1 MPFAASARSSALP
14 SVSGRRLR
22 VLSAAVAMGLGL
34 AACGGGTQVSKFTP
48 NKIVSFGDELSFLGY
63 LGEQTVQGQVIKGQK
78 YGVNYLVT
86 DYAYYTGTT
95 YESDKATTDARA
107 LETYSGAPTYAVD
120 SDSLRFIKSEAS
132 SGDATHLRQTRTLWG
147 CSIEGR
153 LWMQI
158 LANGYGLGYATGC
171 PADKGG
177 AVTYATVG
185 AKTADV
191 IAQLNAHKG
200 ELTSSTLATVLAGQN
215 DIIEQLAIYRA
226 TPGQLA
232 TIKATLKSR
241 GEQLGQAVN
250 SLLASGGRVLIVTPP
265 DLGKAPGAGSDGAA
279 LTEMTQAFVDGFTG
293 INGVLNDGNKIGL
306 VKAFD
311 LVQAIHANPS
321 SYALNVLERACDMTG
336 RFKVDGITATTSLL
350 DCTYSSTVPVN
361 STLVPGATMYT
372 HLWASDWVLAPGGQ
386 ARIGSLAYSRATAN
400 PF

>member
-1 MPFAASARSSALP
+1 MPIAASARFSAVS

-48 NKIVSFGDELSFLGY
+48 NKIVSFGDELSFLG
-63 LGEQTVQGQVIKGQK
+63 EQTVQGQVIKGQK

-95 YESDKATTDARA
+95 YESDKATIDARA
-107 LETYSGAPTYAVD
+107 LETYSGAPSYAVD

-147 CSIEGR
+147 CTVEGR

-171 PADKGG
+171 PADKAG

-185 AKTADV
+185 AKVADV
-191 IAQLNAHKG
+191 IAQLNAHKA
-200 ELTSSTLATVLAGQN
+200 ELTSSTMVTVLAGQN

-226 TPGQLA
+226 TPGELA
-232 TIKATLKSR
+232 NIKARLKSR

-250 SLLASGGRVLIVTPP
+250 GMLSSGARILIVTPP
-265 DLGKAPGAGSDGAA
+265 DLGKAPGAGSDATV
-279 LTEMTQAFVDGFTG
+279 LTEMTQAFIDGFTG

-311 LVQAIHANPS
+311 LVQAIYANPS

-350 DCTYSSTVPVN
+350 DCTYSTTAPVN
-361 STLVPGATMYT
+361 NTLVAGASMYT
-372 HLWASDWVLAPGGQ
+372 HLWASDWVMAPGGQ

>member
-1 MPFAASARSSALP
+1 MPIAASARSSALP

-48 NKIVSFGDELSFLGY
+48 NKIVSFGDELSFLG
-63 LGEQTVQGQVIKGQK
+63 EQTVQGQLIKGQK

-95 YESDKATTDARA
+95 YESDANTIVLRA
-107 LETYSGAPTYAVD
+107 NESYQGAITYSVD
-120 SDSLRFIKSEAS
+120 TDGLRFIKSQAS
-132 SGDATHLRQTRTLWG
+132 TGDPTHLLQTRTLWG
-147 CSIEGR
+147 CTVEGR

-171 PADKGG
+171 PADKAG

-185 AKTADV
+185 AKAADV
-191 IAQLNAHKG
+191 IAQLSAHKA
-200 ELTSSTLATVLAGQN
+200 ELTSSTLVTVLAGQN

-226 TPGQLA
+226 TPGELA
-232 TIKATLKSR
+232 NIKARLKSR

-250 SLLASGGRVLIVTPP
+250 GVLGSGARVLIVTPP
-265 DLGKAPGAGSDGAA
+265 DLGKAPGAGSDATV
-279 LTEMTQAFVDGFTG
+279 LTEMTQAFIDGFTG

-311 LVQAIHANPS
+311 LVQSIYANPS
-321 SYALNVLERACDMTG
+321 SYALNVLDRACDMTG
-336 RFKVDGITATTSLL
+336 RFKADGVTATTSLL
-350 DCTYSSTVPVN
+350 DCTYSTTVPVN
-361 STLVPGATMYT
+361 STLVSGASMYT

-386 ARIGSLAYSRATAN
+386 ARVGSLAYSRATAN

>member
-14 SVSGRRLR
+14 SASGRRLR

-48 NKIVSFGDELSFLGY
+48 NKIVSFGDELSY
-63 LGEQTVQGQVIKGQK
+63 LGEQTVQGQLIKGQK

-86 DYAYYTGTT
+86 DYAYYTGET
-95 YESDKATTDARA
+95 YVADASTISARA
-107 LETYSGAPTYAVD
+107 GEAYVGTVSYSLD
-120 SDSLRFIKSEAS
+120 SDGLRFIKTENAA
-132 SGDATHLRQTRTLWG
+132 DATHLRQTRTLWG

-250 SLLASGGRVLIVTPP
+250 GVLSTGARVLIVTPP
-265 DLGKAPGAGSDGAA
+265 DLGKAPGAGSDAAA

-321 SYALNVLERACDMTG
+321 SYALNVLERACNMTG

-350 DCTYSSTVPVN
+350 DCTYSSTAPVN

>member
-1 MPFAASARSSALP
+1 MPIAASARSSAL

-34 AACGGGTQVSKFTP
+34 VACGGGTQVSKFTP
-48 NKIVSFGDELSFLGY
+48 NKIVSFGDELSFLG
-63 LGEQTVQGQVIKGQK
+63 EQTVQGQLIKGQK

-86 DYAYYTGTT
+86 DNAYYTGTT
-95 YESDKATTDARA
+95 YESDATRILAREGETYDGATT
-107 LETYSGAPTYAVD
+107 YSVD
-120 SDSLRFIKSEAS
+120 TDGLRFIKSTV
-132 SGDATHLRQTRTLWG
+132 ATADLTHSKQTRTLWG

-158 LANGYGLGYATGC
+158 LASGYGLGYATGC
-171 PADKGG
+171 PADKAG
-177 AVTYATVG
+177 ALTYATVG
-185 AKTADV
+185 AKAADV
-191 IAQLNAHKG
+191 VAQLNAHKG
-200 ELTSSTLATVLAGQN
+200 ELTSSTLVTVLAGQN

-232 TIKATLKSR
+232 AIKATLKLR
-241 GEQLGQAVN
+241 GEQLGQTVN
-250 SLLASGGRVLIVTPP
+250 GVLSSGARVLIVTPP
-265 DLGKAPGAGSDGAA
+265 DLGKAPGAGSDAAA
-279 LTEMTQAFVDGFTG
+279 LTEMTQAFIDGFTG

-311 LVQAIHANPS
+311 LVQSIYANPT
-321 SYALNVLERACDMTG
+321 SYALNVLDRACDMTG
-336 RFKVDGITATTSLL
+336 TGRFKADGVTVTTSLL
-350 DCTYSSTVPVN
+350 DCTYSTTTPVN
-361 STLVPGATMYT
+361 STLVAGASLYT

>member
-1 MPFAASARSSALP
+1 MPIAASARSSALP

-34 AACGGGTQVSKFTP
+34 AACGGGSQVSKFTP
-48 NKIVSFGDELSFLGY
+48 NKIVSFGDELSY

-95 YESDKATTDARA
+95 YESDSTLIAARA
-107 LETYSGAPTYAVD
+107 GETYSGAPVYSAD
-120 SDSLRFIKSEAS
+120 IDGLRFIKSEDS
-132 SGDATHLRQTRTLWG
+132 SGDATHKRQTRTLWG
-147 CSIEGR
+147 CTVEGR

-171 PADKGG
+171 PSDKAG
-177 AVTYATVG
+177 AVSYATVG
-185 AKTADV
+185 AKAADV
-191 IAQLNAHKG
+191 IAQLSAHKG
-200 ELTSSTLATVLAGQN
+200 ELTSSTLVTVLAGQN

-226 TPGQLA
+226 TPGQLEA
-232 TIKATLKSR
+232 IKATLKSR

-250 SLLASGGRVLIVTPP
+250 GLLGSGARVLIVTPP
-265 DLGKAPGAGSDGAA
+265 DLGKAPGAGSDATA
-279 LTEMTQAFVDGFTG
+279 LTAMTQAFIDGFTG

-311 LVQAIHANPS
+311 LVQSIYANPS
-321 SYALNVLERACDMTG
+321 SYALNVLDRACDMTG
-336 RFKVDGITATTSLL
+336 RFKADGVTATTSLL
-350 DCTYSSTVPVN
+350 DCTYSTTAPVN
-361 STLVPGATMYT
+361 STLVSGASMYT

-386 ARIGSLAYSRATAN
+386 ARVGSLAYSRATAN